1 MARENKLLYDIDEKK
16 VNFKSFTGQTFL
28 KIDVSGGVPLKSQ
41 QTRNMDIVIQ
51 NPQTSMAVNP
61 DAISKTL
68 NTSGKGIS
76 NKNLGKS
83 FQIDDSG
90 WFDGVVLG
98 CKLLESTPNYASFA
112 VADHLE
118 YKNNTIINGLYGA
131 IDMI

>member
-1 MARENKLLYDIDEKK
+1 
-16 VNFKSFTGQTFL
+16 
-28 KIDVSGGVPLKSQ
+28 
-41 QTRNMDIVIQ
+41 MDIVIQ
-51 NPQTSMAVNP
+51 NPQTSMAANP

-68 NTSGKGIS
+68 GQGAIS
-76 NKNLGKS
+76 NYNLGKS